1 MTPFYVSFLT
11 SPHDLQFLCC
21 CLQIDGVDSAFTR
34 KNEVTSRTAEAS
46 DAEAADGV
54 QKDKEIV
61 QKTFPAKKTDFS
73 IIGSK
78 AQLQIAVALTGE
90 EPDAADFD
98 NFPRPSEKEIAA
110 QKKKAEEEERK
121 KEEEARALEEKRL
134 KEEEAAIEAAKPK
147 RKSTTKIEQVSTA
160 TNEVVRIWV
169 NAADAASTMQLPLNS
184 IQTLVSGAYDADIG
198 DEVGGYR
205 WRYADE
211 DAEVTEKVSGRD
223 SKKGRDAYLEF
234 RDKLYDSNKPH
245 IYKGG
250 NRLRDYQIDGVNW
263 LSSCYYKEQG
273 CILADEVS
281 GIDTVQSYSLF
292 ITHRLTGVFV
302 ASFFSVSSDGFGKN
316 SPDRLLS
323 RAFASC

>member
-1 MTPFYVSFLT
+1 LTRYVSYVVQV
-11 SPHDLQFLCC
+11 PHFYLFSHDIYVPCN
-21 CLQIDGVDSAFTR
+21 CLQVDGVDSAFTR
-34 KNEVTSRTAEAS
+34 KNEVAS
-46 DAEAADGV
+46 KPEKQTDEAAEGV
-54 QKDKEIV
+54 KKDKEV
-61 QKTFPAKKTDFS
+61 NQKTFPAKKTDFS
-73 IIGSK
+73 IVGSK
-78 AQLQIAVALTGE
+78 AQLQIAMALTGE

-98 NFPRPSEKEIAA
+98 NFPHPSEKEIAA
-110 QKKKAEEEERK
+110 IKKKAEEEKRK

-147 RKSTTKIEQVSTA
+147 RKSTTKVEQVSTT

-169 NAADAASTMQLPLNS
+169 NAADAASTMQLPLNA
-184 IQTLVSGAYDADIG
+184 IQTLLSGAYDADVG

-211 DAEVTEKVSGRD
+211 DAEVTEKVTGRD

-245 IYKGG
+245 SYKGG

-281 GIDTVQSYSLF
+281 AINTTKSYSLF
-292 ITHRLTGVFV
+292 LSHRLTFV
-302 ASFFSVSSDGFGKN
+302 AACIQFIHRWD
-316 SPDRLLS
+316 
-323 RAFASC
+323 

>member
-1 MTPFYVSFLT
+1 MQLRTI
-11 SPHDLQFLCC
+11 
-21 CLQIDGVDSAFTR
+21 QIDGVDSAFTR
-34 KNEVTSRTAEAS
+34 ENEVSSKKEEQTDETAE
-46 DAEAADGV
+46 GV
-54 QKDKEIV
+54 QKVKEDNH
-61 QKTFPAKKTDFS
+61 KTFPAKKTDFS
-73 IIGSK
+73 IVGSN
-78 AQLQIAVALTGE
+78 AQLQIAMALTGE

-98 NFPRPSEKEIAA
+98 NFPHPSEKEIAA
-110 QKKKAEEEERK
+110 IKKKAEEDQRK

-147 RKSTTKIEQVSTA
+147 RKSTTKVEQVSTS
-160 TNEVVRIWV
+160 TNEIVRIWV
-169 NAADAASTMQLPLNS
+169 NAADAAATMQLPLNA
-184 IQTLVSGAYDADIG
+184 IQTLLSGAYDADIG

-211 DAEVTEKVSGRD
+211 DAEVTEKVTGRD

-281 GIDTVQSYSLF
+281 IIHTTLSYSIYIF
-292 ITHRLTGVFV
+292 I
-302 ASFFSVSSDGFGKN
+302 S
-316 SPDRLLS
+316 
-323 RAFASC
+323 

>member
-1 MTPFYVSFLT
+1 MCSPCRTDASFLT
-11 SPHDLQFLCC
+11 FSHDKYFPYTYLHI
-21 CLQIDGVDSAFTR
+21 QIDGVDSAFTR
-34 KNEVTSRTAEAS
+34 ENEVSSKQEKQADETAE
-46 DAEAADGV
+46 EGN
-54 QKDKEIV
+54 QKGKEDN

-73 IIGSK
+73 IVGSK
-78 AQLQIAVALTGE
+78 AQLQIAMALTGE

-98 NFPRPSEKEIAA
+98 NFPHPSEKEIAA
-110 QKKKAEEEERK
+110 LKKKEEEDQRK
-121 KEEEARALEEKRL
+121 QEEEARALEEKRL

-147 RKSTTKIEQVSTA
+147 RKSTTKVEQVSTS

-169 NAADAASTMQLPLNS
+169 NAADAAATMQLPLNA
-184 IQTLVSGAYDADIG
+184 IQTLLSGAYDADIG

-211 DAEVTEKVSGRD
+211 DADVTEKVTGRD

-234 RDKLYDSNKPH
+234 RDKLYDSNDPH

-281 GIDTVQSYSLF
+281 VIPSYSLP
-292 ITHRLTGVFV
+292 IYISVLT
-302 ASFFSVSSDGFGKN
+302 SFDGF
-316 SPDRLLS
+316 SFQHFRWD
-323 RAFASC
+323 